1 MKVKCNVLDR
11 QFFQYQQEYEEAAL
25 RVLRSGW
32 YVLGNEVK
40 QFEEEFAAFTG
51 RKYCV
56 GLNSG
61 LDALIMSVRALGIG
75 QGDEV
80 IVQANTYIATVLGIT
95 ENGAIPVFVEPDE
108 YYNIDADKIEA
119 AITDKTK
126 AIMVVHLYGQ
136 ASNMGK
142 IMGISKKYN
151 LPVIEDCAQSHG
163 ACFDGKMTGSFGI
176 SGCFSFYPTK
186 NLGAFGDAGA
196 IVTDDKD
203 FADKVRMMR
212 NYGSRIKYYN
222 EIEGLNSRLDEMQAA
237 LLRVKLQHIKELNQE
252 RVVLADRYTKGITNE
267 YIVKPELHKF
277 ASVAFEDVCR
287 EFVRKMQ
294 KNNELPFR
302 YSKMGRWT
310 GKTTI
315 RDKNTANGLRIGET
329 EIDILCI
336 DQKAENYLVGEC
348 KFKKEAFTYAEY
360 LNTLAKLTPL
370 KEKTQFYYALF
381 SENGFDEKITAD
393 TKSSGTLLFS
403 LEQIVNYS

>member
-61 LDALIMSVRALGIG
+61 LDALIMSVRALGIS

-267 YIVKPELHKF
+267 YIVKPEIRNGANSIFHQYVIRCKDRSNLQKYLEEQGIQTQIHYPVPPHLAECYERLGHKRGDYPITEQY
-277 ASVAFEDVCR
+277 A
-287 EFVRKMQ
+287 
-294 KNNELPFR
+294 NEVLSLPI
-302 YSKMGRWT
+302 YT
-310 GKTTI
+310 GMTWEEQDYVIEK
-315 RDKNTANGLRIGET
+315 
-329 EIDILCI
+329 
-336 DQKAENYLVGEC
+336 
-348 KFKKEAFTYAEY
+348 
-360 LNTLAKLTPL
+360 LNTFKNSMN
-370 KEKTQFYYALF
+370 KGEINDF
-381 SENGFDEKITAD
+381 
-393 TKSSGTLLFS
+393 KS
-403 LEQIVNYS
+403 

>member
-61 LDALIMSVRALGIG
+61 LDALIMSVRALGIS

-142 IMGISKKYN
+142 IMEVSKKYN

-267 YIVKPELHKF
+267 YIVKPEIRNGANSIFHQYVIRCKDRSNLQKYLEEQGIQTQIHYPVPPHLAECYERLGHKRGDYPITEQY
-277 ASVAFEDVCR
+277 A
-287 EFVRKMQ
+287 
-294 KNNELPFR
+294 NEVLSLPI
-302 YSKMGRWT
+302 YT
-310 GKTTI
+310 GMTWEEQDYVIEK
-315 RDKNTANGLRIGET
+315 
-329 EIDILCI
+329 
-336 DQKAENYLVGEC
+336 
-348 KFKKEAFTYAEY
+348 
-360 LNTLAKLTPL
+360 LNTFKNSMN
-370 KEKTQFYYALF
+370 KGEINDF
-381 SENGFDEKITAD
+381 
-393 TKSSGTLLFS
+393 KS
-403 LEQIVNYS
+403 

>member
-61 LDALIMSVRALGIG
+61 LDALIMSVRALGIS

-108 YYNIDADKIEA
+108 CYNIDADKIEV

-203 FADKVRMMR
+203 FADKIRMMR
-212 NYGSRIKYYN
+212 NYGSKIKYYN
-222 EIEGLNSRLDEMQAA
+222 EIEGVNSRLDEMQAA
-237 LLRVKLQHIKELNQE
+237 LLRVKLTHIDELNQE
-252 RVVLADRYTKGITNE
+252 RVVLADRYTKGIKNE
-267 YIVKPELHKF
+267 CIIKPE
-277 ASVAFEDVCR
+277 
-287 EFVRKMQ
+287 
-294 KNNELPFR
+294 
-302 YSKMGRWT
+302 
-310 GKTTI
+310 I
-315 RDKNTANGLRIGET
+315 RDGVSSIFHQYVIRCNDRDKLQKYLEEQGIQTQIHYPVPPHLAECYERLGHKRGDYPITEQYANEVLSLPIYTGMTWEEQDYVIE
-329 EIDILCI
+329 
-336 DQKAENYLVGEC
+336 K
-348 KFKKEAFTYAEY
+348 
-360 LNTLAKLTPL
+360 LNTFKNSMN
-370 KEKTQFYYALF
+370 KGEINDF
-381 SENGFDEKITAD
+381 
-393 TKSSGTLLFS
+393 KS
-403 LEQIVNYS
+403 